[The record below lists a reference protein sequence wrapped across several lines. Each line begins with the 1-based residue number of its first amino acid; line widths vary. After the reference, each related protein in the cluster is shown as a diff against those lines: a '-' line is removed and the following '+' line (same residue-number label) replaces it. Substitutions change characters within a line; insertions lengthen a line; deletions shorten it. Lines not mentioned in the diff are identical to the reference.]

1 MIVCARIRNT
11 YLMTLPPSHSSAL
24 TSALSDITTTK
35 LHLDVLNAK

>member
-11 YLMTLPPSHSSAL
+11 YLMTVPPCSSSAL
-24 TSALSDITTTK
+24 TTALLDIITTK